1 MLITDGLKISINR
14 GDTGTITIT
23 FTGQDAP
30 PDGTVALVTLQKT
43 LDSEETIWEK
53 RIELANS
60 RVTIML
66 LHEDTNLTRGRY
78 LWCLRLLY
86 ENGDIYTPMETPQVF
101 EILAANGEPGDGNE

>member
-1 MLITDGLKISINR
+1 MLNTDGLRIAISR

-30 PDGTVALVTLQKT
+30 PDGTIALVTMQKT
-43 LDSEETIWEK
+43 LDSEAPIWEK
-53 RIELANS
+53 RLPVENS

-66 LHEDTNLTRGRY
+66 LHEDTNQTRGKY

-86 ENGDIYTPMETPQVF
+86 ANGDVYTPMETPQVF
-101 EILAANGEPGDGNE
+101 EILAANGEPGDGDE

>member
-1 MLITDGLKISINR
+1 MLNTDNLKISISR

-53 RIELANS
+53 RIQVENS

-66 LHEDTNLTRGRY
+66 LHDDTNHTRGKY

-86 ENGDIYTPMETPQVF
+86 ANGDIYTPMEAPQTF